1 MSSTAIAT
9 MTRMMESLPEPA
21 QNQVVDQLREYVADL
36 QDNLRWIGLI
46 KKTQPQ
52 LAAAARR
59 ARQEI
64 AAGLAQPMDYDRL

>member
-1 MSSTAIAT
+1 

>member
-1 MSSTAIAT
+1 MASTAIAT

-21 QNQVVDQLREYVADL
+21 QNQAVDQIREYIADL
-36 QDNLRWIGLI
+36 QDNFRWTALV

-52 LAAAARR
+52 LVAAARR